1 MKYNFCCCEYIL
13 ISKSLFSLKI
23 RMKTKTEKS
32 IETHKIIELFLAKL
46 SEQKIQK
53 KRVIER

>member
-1 MKYNFCCCEYIL
+1 
-13 ISKSLFSLKI
+13 
-23 RMKTKTEKS
+23 MKTKTEKS